1 MERYYSYSWT
11 DLISYNDNLYRI
23 YLKKAIIDVLT
34 LKKLLA
40 APKLKIKKPKRK
52 KKKKKKPGEIS
63 TYVERLVTYA
73 KRGDIHGRRL
83 IQKKIS
89 GKRGKEIANIL
100 LHDIAP
106 AFADRQGGY
115 TRLIKLNNRKNDN
128 APVSLVEFVDIAANV
143 IEPDTDDG
151 GDKEKENAK

>member
-1 MERYYSYSWT
+1 MRHQ
-11 DLISYNDNLYRI
+11 
-23 YLKKAIIDVLT
+23 KKGR
-34 LKKLLA
+34 KLNRTASHRKALFSNLA
-40 APKLKIKKPKRK
+40 ASLVIHKKIKTTEAKGKELR
-52 KKKKKKPGEIS
+52 

-83 IQKKIS
+83 IQKRIS

-128 APVSLVEFVDIAANV
+128 APVSLIEFVDIAPDL

-151 GDKEKENAK
+151 EDNDKGDTKE